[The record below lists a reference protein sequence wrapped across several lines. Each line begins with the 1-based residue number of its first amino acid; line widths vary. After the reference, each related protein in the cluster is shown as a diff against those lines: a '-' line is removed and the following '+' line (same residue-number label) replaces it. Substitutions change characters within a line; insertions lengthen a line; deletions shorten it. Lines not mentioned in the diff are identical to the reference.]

1 MYLGVEIA
9 AGLLILGIYRE
20 AGQYFGRTWSL
31 WLVSISFLASP
42 FWFNPLTFEWNI
54 VTSDYGLW
62 IRWMR
67 GTCGGATKS
76 WSMWYNEENA
86 FYQKLLFSSKLFFLL
101 KAALLLQREVS
112 LQFNPNIPVHWT
124 SSYIPI
130 L

>member
-1 MYLGVEIA
+1 M
-9 AGLLILGIYRE
+9 
-20 AGQYFGRTWSL
+20 
-31 WLVSISFLASP
+31 
-42 FWFNPLTFEWNI
+42 

-76 WSMWYNEENA
+76 WSMWYNEENG